1 MIIIATV
8 SALTKS
14 LKRLSS
20 EKLVTSM
27 LIAEKV
33 SLRRE
38 EVENI
43 DCVI

>member
-1 MIIIATV
+1 MITIATI

-33 SLRRE
+33 SLRGK